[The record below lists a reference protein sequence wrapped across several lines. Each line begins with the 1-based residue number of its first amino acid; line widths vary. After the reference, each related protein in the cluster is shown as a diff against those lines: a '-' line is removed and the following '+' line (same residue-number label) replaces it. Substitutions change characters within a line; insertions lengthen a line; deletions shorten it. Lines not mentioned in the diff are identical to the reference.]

1 MSYNKIALV
10 TGASGGLGKEMA
22 IKLAEKGIDVVI
34 TYKTRETEALETIEF
49 IKRMGQ
55 NAAAIHLDMSLF
67 KSLDDFV
74 TKFKNTLQDEF
85 KSEGFDFLINNA
97 GMGATVAFENVTE
110 EIFNEFMDVHFRSV
124 FFLTQKTLPLIRTSG
139 RIINISSSTTGYC
152 VPGYVVYASFKG
164 AVEVFTKY
172 LAFELGKKGIT
183 ANAVAP
189 GPVETDFN
197 NAAIKN
203 NPERKKYLA
212 ALSPLNRVGQV
223 DDIGGVIAFLCS
235 EESKWINGQTIKVNG
250 GLG

>member
-1 MSYNKIALV
+1 MSKNKIALV
-10 TGASGGLGKEMA
+10 TGSSGGLGKDMA
-22 IKLAEKGIDVVI
+22 LKLAEKGIDVII
-34 TYKTRETEALETIEF
+34 TYKTREAEALETVDF
-49 IKRMGQ
+49 IKQMGQ

-67 KSLDDFV
+67 KSLDVFV
-74 TKFKNTLQDEF
+74 SEFKKILNDEF

-97 GMGATVAFENVTE
+97 GMGATVPFENVTE

-124 FFLTQKTLPLIRTSG
+124 FFLTQKTLPLIRTGG

-152 VPGYVVYASFKG
+152 VPGYAVYASFKG
-164 AVEVFTKY
+164 AVEVLTKY

-203 NPERKKYLA
+203 NPDRKKYLA
-212 ALSPLNRVGQV
+212 ALSPLNRVGQAE
-223 DDIGGVIAFLCS
+223 DIGGVIAFLCS

>member
-1 MSYNKIALV
+1 
-10 TGASGGLGKEMA
+10 
-22 IKLAEKGIDVVI
+22 
-34 TYKTRETEALETIEF
+34 
-49 IKRMGQ
+49 
-55 NAAAIHLDMSLF
+55 MSLF
-67 KSLDDFV
+67 KTLDEFV
-74 TKFKNTLQDEF
+74 AKFKNTLQIEF

-97 GMGATVAFENVTE
+97 GMGATVPFENVTE

-124 FFLTQKTLPLIRTSG
+124 FFLTQKTLPLIRTEG

-197 NAAIKN
+197 NASIKN
-203 NPERKKYLA
+203 NPDRKKYLA
-212 ALSPLNRVGQV
+212 ALSPLNRVGQAN
-223 DDIGGVIAFLCS
+223 DIGGVIAFLCS
-235 EESKWINGQTIKVNG
+235 EEAKWINGQTIKVNG